1 MKLPTLTVAMGLMT
15 SMALAGA
22 DFADTIYSGGDIV
35 TVNELQAYAEAV
47 AVKDGKIV
55 AVGARD
61 EVMKYQGK
69 KTKVVDLQ
77 GKTLIP
83 GFMDAHG
90 HVFNAGIQALSAN
103 LLAAPDGQV
112 SDIASLQQTLRDWV
126 AKPENKKLGVILG
139 FGYDD
144 SQLRE
149 GRHPTRQDLDA
160 VSKDVPILIIH
171 QSGHLG
177 VMNSKAFELMGVN
190 SQTKD
195 PAGGKFRREEGSQQ
209 PNGVMEET
217 AFFGL
222 LFPMFAKLSPKDNE
236 IIFNAGIDIYSRFGY
251 TTAQEGRA
259 SSSSVKTMYGL
270 AQKNK
275 LKLDVVAYPDIQTAT
290 DVIKAPYLSKTYH
303 NGFRVGGAKLNLDG
317 SPQGKTAWLTQP
329 YFVPPEGQKQG
340 YAGYPSMKDADALRY
355 VEMAFKNNW
364 QLLTHVNGDAAI
376 DQLIG
381 AVKQAEA
388 KLGKA
393 DRRPIAI
400 HAQTAR
406 LDQVESF
413 KELGIMPS
421 FFPMHTFYWGDWHKN
436 SVLGV
441 ERAANISPTGWAL
454 ARDMIFTSHHDA
466 PVAFPDSM
474 RVYSAT
480 VNRVTRSGEV
490 LGPEHRVSPL
500 VGLKTQ
506 TLWAAYQY
514 FENKSK
520 GSIEVGKNADLVV
533 LSANPLKVDPMTIV
547 DIKVEQTIK
556 DGKPVFT
563 RQADSKN
570 AMSCFESDRC
580 YKLASHTLA
589 AGGVFPHVHYQ

>member
-1 MKLPTLTVAMGLMT
+1 MKLTAIALSLMSSVAF
-15 SMALAGA
+15 AGA

-55 AVGARD
+55 AVGSRD
-61 EVMKYQGK
+61 AVMKYQGK
-69 KTKVVDLQ
+69 KTKLVDLQ

-112 SDIASLQQTLRDWV
+112 TDIASLQQTLRDWA
-126 AKPENKKLGVILG
+126 AKPENKKLGVIMG

-144 SQLRE
+144 SQLSE

-160 VSKDVPILIIH
+160 VSKDLPILIIH

-177 VMNSKAFELMGVN
+177 VMNSKAFELLGIN

-217 AFFGL
+217 ALFGL
-222 LFPMFAKLSPKDNE
+222 LFPMFAKLNPKDNE
-236 IIFNAGIDIYSRFGY
+236 IIFNAGIDMYARFGY

-259 SSSSVKTMYGL
+259 SSESVKTMYGL
-270 AQKNK
+270 AQKKK
-275 LKLDVVAYPDIQTAT
+275 LKLDVVAYPDIQTAV
-290 DVIKAPYLSKTYH
+290 DVIKAPYWSKAYR
-303 NGFRVGGAKLNLDG
+303 NGFRVGGAKLSLDG

-329 YFVPPEGQKQG
+329 YLVPPDGQQQG
-340 YAGYPSMKDADALRY
+340 YAGYPSMSNAEAQRY
-355 VEMAFKNNW
+355 IDMAFKHNW
-364 QLLTHVNGDAAI
+364 QLLTHVNGDAAA
-376 DQLIG
+376 DQLI
-381 AVKQAEA
+381 ASIQNAE
-388 KLGKA
+388 KKYGKA
-393 DRRPIAI
+393 DRRMVAI

-436 SVLGV
+436 SVLGA

-474 RVYSAT
+474 RVYAAT

-514 FENKSK
+514 FEEKSK
-520 GSIEVGKNADLVV
+520 GSIEVGKNADLVI
-533 LSANPLKVDPMTIV
+533 LSANPLKVDPLTIA

-556 DGKPVFT
+556 DGQAVYT
-563 RQADSKN
+563 RATTKQSSA
-570 AMSCFESDRC
+570 SCLESERC
-580 YKLASHTLA
+580 FKLAAHTLA
-589 AGGVFPHVHYQ
+589 VGGVFPHVHN